1 LHIERAGQAGARQYH
16 PIVTEGVPNNGPL
29 RGIRVIDCSTVLA
42 GPFATM
48 LLGDLGADVVK
59 VEPPEGDATRGWGPP
74 WVGSDRDGTRTAAY
88 YLAINRNKRSIRLD
102 LSTDDGRE
110 VLRRLLRGADAVVE
124 NHRVGGFAK
133 LGFPDDVL
141 RELNPA
147 LVHLAISGYGSR
159 GPDAGKPGYDFVIQ
173 ATGGL
178 MSITG
183 EPDGRPMKVGVA
195 ISDVVSGLFGAVS
208 ILAALLGRERGRSAG
223 ASAASA
229 GRAGIAGAGIA
240 GAGIAGAGGAG
251 AGGAGAGGQRIDVS
265 LLQSTLALLVNQ
277 AQNALVTGQQPRR
290 RGNAHPS
297 IVPYETFATADG
309 EIAIGVGSERQ
320 WARLGP
326 AIGLPQLAT
335 EARFATNGDRV
346 QGRDELI
353 PILAARFAT
362 DTSAGWLAR
371 LDAAGI
377 PAGPILD
384 VPAAF
389 STPQAEALGMRV
401 PLEHPVLGR
410 VDQAGIPFELAAT
423 PASIRTPPPT
433 LGEHT
438 DEILAE
444 AGYDTAEIARLRQN
458 GTV

>member
-1 LHIERAGQAGARQYH
+1 VSSPSRPAENL
-16 PIVTEGVPNNGPL
+16 GPL

-59 VEPPEGDATRGWGPP
+59 VEPPEGDTTRGWGPP
-74 WVGSDRDGTRTAAY
+74 WVGSVEKGTRTAAY

-124 NHRVGGFAK
+124 NHRVGGFAR
-133 LGFPDDVL
+133 LGFSDDVL

-147 LVHLAISGYGSR
+147 LVHLAISGYGTR

-173 ATGGL
+173 AVGGL

-183 EPDGRPMKVGVA
+183 EPEGRAMKVGVA

-208 ILAALLGRERGRSAG
+208 ILAALLGRERARNRGPE
-223 ASAASA
+223 
-229 GRAGIAGAGIA
+229 
-240 GAGIAGAGGAG
+240 GGAD
-251 AGGAGAGGQRIDVS
+251 GGAAGDGDGQRIDVS
-265 LLQSTLALLVNQ
+265 LLQSTLAVLVNQ
-277 AQNALVTGQQPRR
+277 AQNALVTGTQPRR

-320 WARLGP
+320 WAKLGP
-326 AIGLPQLAT
+326 AIGLPELGA

-346 QGRDELI
+346 QHRDELI

-362 DTSAGWLAR
+362 ETSAAWLAR

-438 DEILAE
+438 DELLAE
-444 AGYDTAEIARLRQN
+444 AGYDAAEIARLRKN

>member
-1 LHIERAGQAGARQYH
+1 VSSPSRPAENL
-16 PIVTEGVPNNGPL
+16 GPL

-59 VEPPEGDATRGWGPP
+59 VEPPEGDTTRGWGPP
-74 WVGSDRDGTRTAAY
+74 WVGSVEKGTRTAAY

-124 NHRVGGFAK
+124 NHRVGGFAR
-133 LGFPDDVL
+133 LGFSDDVL

-147 LVHLAISGYGSR
+147 LVHLAISGYGTR
-159 GPDAGKPGYDFVIQ
+159 GPEAGKPGYDFVIQ
-173 ATGGL
+173 AVGGL

-183 EPDGRPMKVGVA
+183 EPEDRAMKVGVA

-208 ILAALLGRERGRSAG
+208 ILAALLGRERARTRGPEVGADAG
-223 ASAASA
+223 AA
-229 GRAGIAGAGIA
+229 GDGD
-240 GAGIAGAGGAG
+240 
-251 AGGAGAGGQRIDVS
+251 GQRIDVS
-265 LLQSTLALLVNQ
+265 LLQSTLAVLVNQ
-277 AQNALVTGQQPRR
+277 AQNALVTGTQPRR

-320 WARLGP
+320 WAKLGP
-326 AIGLPQLAT
+326 AIGLPELGA

-346 QGRDELI
+346 QHRDELI

-362 DTSAGWLAR
+362 ETSAAWLAR

-438 DEILAE
+438 DELLAE
-444 AGYDTAEIARLRQN
+444 AGYDAAEIARLRKN